1 MKSKLLLTILII
13 SLALSIS
20 GCADIVDK
28 FPLPTEEAEVSSA
41 GFGKSLT
48 YGIIIRDFSPSQ
60 SSVDSGDEV
69 ELGLDIENV
78 GAHEAENIAIN
89 LFQKSGFSIVSENSV
104 SAISLLAPDL
114 VFEQPGERLYSY
126 WVMTAPSVS
135 VNQQKS
141 LKARITYDYSS
152 LATSNIHL
160 VSRDI
165 YNEQGPGAF
174 SIQSTTSLAPVSFA
188 IYDVPPIKVSSS
200 PESSVDVSLNIV
212 IRNTGSGSVSG
223 NIQNFAVYTV
233 RGPVRNDVTAT
244 SCSDDVSGGEVSL
257 FGKTQERSV
266 KCDLSLDYLEDIT
279 SYTIEVLGDYT
290 YIMDTDPVSILVKE

>member
-20 GCADIVDK
+20 GCTDIVDK

-60 SSVDSGDEV
+60 LSVDSGDEV

-78 GAHEAENIAIN
+78 GAHDAENIAIN

-104 SAISLLAPDL
+104 SATSLLSPDL
-114 VFEQPGERLYSY
+114 KFEQPGERLYSY
-126 WVMTAPSVS
+126 WVMAAPSVS
-135 VNQQKS
+135 VNQQKF
-141 LKARITYDYSS
+141 LKARISYDYSS

-174 SIQSTTSLAPVSFA
+174 SIQSTTSSAPVSFA

-200 PESSVDVSLNIV
+200 PLGSVDVSLNIV

-223 NIQNFAVYTV
+223 NIQNFVVYTV
-233 RGPVRNDVTAT
+233 RGPVRNDVT
-244 SCSDDVSGGEVSL
+244 SGCSDDVSGGEVSL

>member
-13 SLALSIS
+13 SLAVSIS

-28 FPLPTEEAEVSSA
+28 FPLPTEEAEVTSA

-78 GAHEAENIAIN
+78 GAHDAENIEVN

-104 SAISLLAPDL
+104 SATSLLAPDL
-114 VFEQPGERLYSY
+114 EFEQSGERLYSY

-141 LKARITYDYSS
+141 LKARISYDYSS

-174 SIQSTTSLAPVSFA
+174 SIQSTTSSAPVSFA

-200 PESSVDVSLNIV
+200 PESVDVSLNIV

-233 RGPVRNDVTAT
+233 RGPVRNDVTAA
-244 SCSDDVSGGEVSL
+244 SCSDDVSSGEVSL

-266 KCDLSLDYLEDIT
+266 KCDLSLPYLEDIT

>member
-1 MKSKLLLTILII
+1 MKSKLLFTILII

-28 FPLPTEEAEVSSA
+28 FPLPTEEAEVTSA

-69 ELGLDIENV
+69 ELGLEIENV
-78 GAHEAENIAIN
+78 GAHDAENIVVN
-89 LFQKSGFSIVSENSV
+89 LFQKSGFSTVSENSV
-104 SAISLLAPDL
+104 SATSLLAPDL
-114 VFEQPGERLYSY
+114 EFEQSGERLYSY

-141 LKARITYDYSS
+141 LKARISYDYSS

-165 YNEQGPGAF
+165 YNEQGPGA
-174 SIQSTTSLAPVSFA
+174 SAPVSFA

-200 PESSVDVSLNIV
+200 PESVDVSLNIV

-223 NIQNFAVYTV
+223 NIQNFAVYIV
-233 RGPVRNDVTAT
+233 RGPVKDDVTT
-244 SCSDDVSGGEVSL
+244 SCSDDVSNGEVSL

-266 KCDLSLDYLEDIT
+266 KCDLLLPYLEDIT

>member
-13 SLALSIS
+13 SLAVSIS

-28 FPLPTEEAEVSSA
+28 FPLPTEEAEVTSA

-78 GAHEAENIAIN
+78 GAHDAENIEVN

-104 SAISLLAPDL
+104 SATSLLAPDL
-114 VFEQPGERLYSY
+114 EFEQSGERLYSY

-141 LKARITYDYSS
+141 LKARISYDYSS

-174 SIQSTTSLAPVSFA
+174 SIQSTTSSAPVSFA

-200 PESSVDVSLNIV
+200 PESVDVSLNIV

-223 NIQNFAVYTV
+223 NIRNFAVYTV
-233 RGPVRNDVTAT
+233 RGPDRSDVTT
-244 SCSDDVSGGEVSL
+244 PSCSDDVSGGEVSL

-266 KCDLSLDYLEDIT
+266 KCDLSLPYLEDIT

>member
-69 ELGLDIENV
+69 ELGLEIENV
-78 GAHEAENIAIN
+78 GAHKAENIAIN

-104 SAISLLAPDL
+104 SATSLLAPDL
-114 VFEQPGERLYSY
+114 DFEQSGERLYSY

-141 LKARITYDYSS
+141 LKARISYDYSS

-174 SIQSTTSLAPVSFA
+174 SIQSTTSSAPVSFA

-200 PESSVDVSLNIV
+200 PESVEVSLNIV

-244 SCSDDVSGGEVSL
+244 SCSDDVSNGEVSL

-290 YIMDTDPVSILVKE
+290 YIVDTDPVNILVKE